1 MGGSASGTEDEQALL
16 REERTTFFQR
26 FSQSWRGFRFGT
38 ATGGSDDPEGGDV
51 DEPVSPHS
59 EPRTPEGGPAT
70 SPASS
75 SSNQSSTSVFVDCV
89 PLIPNSQ
96 DEHLHAGSYPGS
108 CRPIHEEGEQAL
120 FGDGRGREAW
130 PGSSRRTT
138 PLPRPSSL
146 QRAMSMILTLSRS
159 ENGDGSVPDDT
170 GRGGAG
176 SYSSGDDSPTSRLM
190 REKWTGSGMRSSRGN
205 RGMSRC
211 SSGLPTCLICLEP
224 LRPEDFESGDAIT
237 LECQCRGE
245 TALRHRSCA
254 EKWVRVKGDLICDI
268 CRSPILNLPPP
279 PPRSEGGENSDD
291 TEEPAGTW
299 LSRFPGATDVFDCIR
314 MTWVVTIVC
323 ILFFEFQIMQ
333 ALFTGMVVAV
343 LYALFCQMM
352 KCVYSR
358 RSDEE
363 GSARSVPT
371 QGEQPANPVLMGAAV
386 V

>member
-1 MGGSASGTEDEQALL
+1 MGPSASGTEDEQALL
-16 REERTTFFQR
+16 REERPTFFQR

-38 ATGGSDDPEGGDV
+38 ATGGSGEGGHV

-59 EPRTPEGGPAT
+59 EAHSPGEGPVT

-89 PLIPNSQ
+89 PPARNSE
-96 DEHLHAGSYPGS
+96 DEHPYAGSYPGS
-108 CRPIHEEGEQAL
+108 CRPIHEGEEQAL
-120 FGDGRGREAW
+120 LVEGCGREAR
-130 PGSSRRTT
+130 PGSSRRTA

-159 ENGDGSVPDDT
+159 ENSDGSPPDDM
-170 GRGGAG
+170 GRGAAG
-176 SYSSGDDSPTSRLM
+176 SYSSGDDSPTSRLI
-190 REKWTGSGMRSSRGN
+190 REKWTGSGIRSSRGN

-211 SSGLPTCLICLEP
+211 SSGLPMCLICLEP
-224 LRPEDFESGDAIT
+224 LSPEDFESGEAIT

-279 PPRSEGGENSDD
+279 PPRSEGGDNSDD
-291 TEEPAGTW
+291 SEEPAGTW

-352 KCVYSR
+352 KCMYSR
-358 RSDEE
+358 RSEE
-363 GSARSVPT
+363 DGSSRSAPT